1 MRPLAHLCDERIMNN
16 DVTNDN
22 RTTRQLWRL
31 TRGQRW
37 WFAGAA
43 FAMIIANL
51 CLFVPPVLG
60 KYVID
65 MVSQQDTAAMSPLL
79 IAVYGKAGL
88 VELLIVAGS
97 LSLFM
102 TLIAG
107 VFLFL
112 RGRFTA
118 RASEAIAEQLR
129 LNLYARLH
137 ATRASFFDS
146 EKTGDLVQ
154 RCSSD
159 VETVRAFL
167 ASNLVDISRSLLLL
181 ICVTPVLFWIDTTLA
196 LASLCLTPL
205 LILGSYLFFSR
216 VKVLFLKSD
225 EAEGRMTACLQ
236 ENLTG
241 IRVVRAFNRQA
252 FEIDKF
258 AECNED
264 FRECEYHM
272 VKILAYFWSLSDFIS
287 FSQIGIV
294 LIGGAVRVQG
304 GYISLGDLFAFITY
318 VSMVIWPIRHLGK
331 VLVDSGMSMVAL
343 NRINHILVQPDES
356 SGQVPHIARA
366 SGALRI
372 QHLSFSYGLQSVE
385 KGLAEKGVTKQDPE
399 SLAENMLQDINLD
412 IAAGETLAIAGAPGS
427 GKTTLIALLLKL
439 YEYQHGSIELD
450 GYEIN
455 SLDKHWLRNQIAV
468 VFQEPFLFSRSITN
482 NLRVGRADAS
492 DDDMQAACQDAALH
506 ESIMRFSEHYNAV
519 IGERGVSLSG
529 GQRQRLAIARALMKD
544 TPILILDDA
553 LSAVDSRTEK
563 VILDALQSRA
573 GTRTTLIVAHRLST
587 FRHADRIAVMDAG
600 KVVQLGTHAQL
611 SNQVGHYQRLCAI
624 QNELESTMQADL
636 DTTNSPLITA

>member
-1 MRPLAHLCDERIMNN
+1 MNN
-16 DVTNDN
+16 DELHNEKGI
-22 RTTRQLWRL
+22 TRQLWRL

-37 WFAGAA
+37 WFVGAA

-51 CLFVPPVLG
+51 CLFVPPALG

-65 MVSQQDTAAMSPLL
+65 MVSLQDAAAMSSLL
-79 IAVYGKAGL
+79 IAVYGNAGL
-88 VELLIVAGS
+88 IELLIVAGS

-107 VFLFL
+107 GFLFL

-118 RASEAIAEQLR
+118 HASEAIAEQLR
-129 LNLYARLH
+129 LNLYERLH
-137 ATRASFFDS
+137 AARASFFDG

-181 ICVTPVLFWIDTTLA
+181 VCVTPVLFWIDSTLA

-205 LILGSYLFFSR
+205 MILGSYLFFSQ
-216 VKVLFLKSD
+216 VKALFLKSD

-252 FEIDKF
+252 FEIQKF
-258 AECNED
+258 AKCNEE

-272 VKILAYFWSLSDFIS
+272 VKIMAYFWSLSDFIS

-294 LIGGAVRVQG
+294 LIGGAFRVQS
-304 GYISLGDLFAFITY
+304 GYMSLGDLFAFITY

-343 NRINHILVQPDES
+343 NRINHILAQPDES
-356 SGQVPHIARA
+356 SGQLPPIARA
-366 SGALRI
+366 SGALSIR
-372 QHLSFSYGLQSVE
+372 QLSFGYGVQSAENQVSEKSLADKSHVE
-385 KGLAEKGVTKQDPE
+385 KGVAEQEPVT
-399 SLAENMLQDINLD
+399 AAINTLQGINLD
-412 IAAGETLAIAGAPGS
+412 IKAGETLAVAGAPGS

-439 YEYQHGSIELD
+439 YEYQYGSIELD

-455 SLDKHWLRNQIAV
+455 SLDKHWLRNQFAV
-468 VFQEPFLFSRSITN
+468 VFQEPFLFSSSITS

-492 DDDMQAACQDAALH
+492 DDEMQIACQDAALH
-506 ESIMRFSEHYNAV
+506 DSIMRFSGHYNAV

-563 VILDALQSRA
+563 MILEALQSRA
-573 GTRTTLIVAHRLST
+573 GTQTTLIVAHRLST
-587 FRHADRIAVMDAG
+587 FRHADRIVVMDAG
-600 KVVQLGTHAQL
+600 KIVQLGTHAEL
-611 SNQVGHYQRLCAI
+611 SNQIGHYQRLCAI
-624 QNELESTMQADL
+624 QNELESTIQSDL
-636 DTTNSPLITA
+636 DLTNNPLVTA

>member
-1 MRPLAHLCDERIMNN
+1 MNN
-16 DVTNDN
+16 DIQNEN
-22 RTTRQLWRL
+22 GTTRQLWRL

-37 WFAGAA
+37 CFAGAA
-43 FAMIIANL
+43 LAMIVSNL

-60 KYVID
+60 KYAID
-65 MVSQQDTAAMSPLL
+65 MVSQQDASAMSPLV
-79 IAVYGKAGL
+79 IAVYGNAGL

-107 VFLFL
+107 GFLFL
-112 RGRFTA
+112 RRRLTA
-118 RASEAIAEQLR
+118 RASEAIAERLR
-129 LNLYARLH
+129 LSLYTRLH
-137 ATRASFFDS
+137 ATRASFFDG

-196 LASLCLTPL
+196 LASLCLMPL

-216 VKVLFLKSD
+216 VKVLFLRSD

-241 IRVVRAFNRQA
+241 IRVVRAFNRQN
-252 FEIDKF
+252 FEIEKF

-304 GYISLGDLFAFITY
+304 GHISVGDLFAFITY

-343 NRINHILVQPDES
+343 NRINHILIQPDEP
-356 SGQVPHIARA
+356 SGQIPRITRA
-366 SGALRI
+366 SGALCIR
-372 QHLSFSYGLQSVE
+372 QLSFGYGVQS
-385 KGLAEKGVTKQDPE
+385 AEKDAVTT
-399 SLAENMLQDINLD
+399 AANMLQDINLN
-412 IAAGETLAIAGAPGS
+412 IKAGETLAIAGAPGS

-439 YEYQHGSIELD
+439 YDYQHGSIELD
-450 GYEIN
+450 GHEIN
-455 SLDKHWLRNQIAV
+455 NLDRHWLRNQIAV
-468 VFQEPFLFSRSITN
+468 VFQEPFLFSRSIIN
-482 NLRVGRADAS
+482 NLRVGHADAS
-492 DDDMQAACQDAALH
+492 ADEMQMACQAAALH
-506 ESIMRFSEHYNAV
+506 DSIMRFSGHYNAV

-563 VILDALQSRA
+563 VILEALKSRA
-573 GTRTTLIVAHRLST
+573 GMQTTLIVAHRLST
-587 FRHADRIAVMDAG
+587 FRYADRIAVMDAG
-600 KVVQLGTHAQL
+600 KIVQLGTHAEL

-636 DTTNSPLITA
+636 DMRNSPLITV

>member
-1 MRPLAHLCDERIMNN
+1 MNN
-16 DVTNDN
+16 EVHQKN
-22 RTTRQLWRL
+22 RSTQQLWRL
-31 TRGQRW
+31 TQGQRRL
-37 WFAGAA
+37 FAGAA
-43 FAMIIANL
+43 VAMIVANL

-60 KYVID
+60 KYAID
-65 MVSQQDTAAMSPLL
+65 MVTQQDATAMPSVL
-79 IAVYGKAGL
+79 IAVFSDSNL
-88 VELLIVAGS
+88 ILLLIVAGS
-97 LSLFM
+97 LSLAV

-107 VFLFL
+107 VFQFL

-129 LNLYARLH
+129 LDLYARLH
-137 ATRASFFDS
+137 VTRAGFFDG

-196 LASLCLTPL
+196 WASLCLMPL

-216 VKVLFLKSD
+216 VKSLFLKSD

-241 IRVVRAFNRQA
+241 TRVVRAFNRQA
-252 FEIDKF
+252 FEIEKF
-258 AECNED
+258 AKCND
-264 FRECEYHM
+264 DNRECEYLM
-272 VKILAYFWSLSDFIS
+272 MKTMAYFWSLSDFIS
-287 FSQIGIV
+287 FSQIGVV
-294 LIGGAVRVQG
+294 LIGGAFRVQG
-304 GYISLGDLFAFITY
+304 GHLSLGDLFAFTTY
-318 VSMVIWPIRHLGK
+318 VSMVIWPIRHLGR
-331 VLVDSGMSMVAL
+331 VLVDSGMSIVAL
-343 NRINHILVQPDES
+343 NRINYILAQPEES
-356 SGQVPHIARA
+356 SGQVPQCARA
-366 SGALRI
+366 TGALRI
-372 QHLSFSYGLQSVE
+372 RQLSFSYATIPTGTVVSGIEVVE
-385 KGLAEKGVTKQDPE
+385 KDQETYTT
-399 SLAENMLQDINLD
+399 NMLQDINLD
-412 IAAGETLAIAGAPGS
+412 IKAGETLAVAGAPGS

-439 YEYQHGSIELD
+439 YDYQHGSIKLD

-455 SLDKHWLRNQIAV
+455 QLDRHWLRNQFAV

-482 NLRVGRADAS
+482 NLRVGRENAS
-492 DDDMQAACQDAALH
+492 EDEMQAACEDAALH
-506 ESIMRFSEHYNAV
+506 DSIMRFSGHYNAV

-544 TPILILDDA
+544 APVLILDDA

-563 VILDALQSRA
+563 AILEALQSR
-573 GTRTTLIVAHRLST
+573 TSSQTTLIVAHRLST

-600 KVVQLGTHAQL
+600 KMVQLGTHAEL
-611 SNQVGHYQRLCAI
+611 ANQAGHYQRLCAI

-636 DTTNSPLITA
+636 DVTSKPLTTA

>member
-1 MRPLAHLCDERIMNN
+1 MNN
-16 DVTNDN
+16 EVTNDN

-31 TRGQRW
+31 TRGQRR

-65 MVSQQDTAAMSPLL
+65 MVSQQDTAVMSPLL
-79 IAVYGKAGL
+79 IAVYGNAGL

-97 LSLFM
+97 LSLLM

-137 ATRASFFDS
+137 ATRASFFDA

-252 FEIDKF
+252 FEIEKF
-258 AECNED
+258 AKCNED

-304 GYISLGDLFAFITY
+304 GYMSVGDLFAFITY

-343 NRINHILVQPDES
+343 NRINHILVQPDEL
-356 SGQVPHIARA
+356 SGQVPHVARA
-366 SGALRI
+366 SGALHIRN
-372 QHLSFSYGLQSVE
+372 LSFSYGLQSVE
-385 KGLAEKGVTKQDPE
+385 NGVIEKGVAEKGVAEQDSE
-399 SLAENMLQDINLD
+399 AWSSSMLQDISLD

-439 YEYQHGSIELD
+439 YEYQHGSIALD

-455 SLDKHWLRNQIAV
+455 SLDRHWLRNQIAV

-506 ESIMRFSEHYNAV
+506 DSIMRFSNHYNAV

-563 VILDALQSRA
+563 AILDALQSRA

-624 QNELESTMQADL
+624 QNELESTMKADL